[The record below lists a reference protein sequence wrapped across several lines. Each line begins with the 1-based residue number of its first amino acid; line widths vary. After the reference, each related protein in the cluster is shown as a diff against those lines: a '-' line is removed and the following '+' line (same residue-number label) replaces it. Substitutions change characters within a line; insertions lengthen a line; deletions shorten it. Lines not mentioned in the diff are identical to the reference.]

1 MNIVN
6 QKSEILF
13 LYEAKYT
20 IPNGDPFTG
29 EPRYDEETK
38 RALVSDVR
46 LKRYIR
52 DNMHQNGHSVYVINP
67 DLDHKMTSGQRF
79 KYLFDEYLKDTKDNP
94 KLTPREFAF
103 TIPDVRMFG
112 GVMAIQQD
120 KKAKKGKD
128 KDSEGEENSKTESK
142 ASAFN
147 VTGAVQFAILNPSLN
162 AVNLMMN
169 QRTSVFVSAEGNEQG
184 SIATR
189 YIVPYALMQAHA
201 WINPFNAAITKLTD
215 EDVKLMFQSLWNEIN
230 SKNTTSKVD
239 QTSLLLLQI
248 IYANPNDKL
257 YGVDRFIKIKSEKQD
272 EQIRSLE
279 EVTFDFEGLKTT
291 LNSSKVAQV
300 KYYTEIESLEKALQ
314 ALNSTKLIKL
324 TLAE

>member
-52 DNMHQNGHSVYVINP
+52 DNMHQNGHTIYVINP
-67 DLDHKMTSGQRF
+67 DLDNKMTSGQRF
-79 KYLFDEYLKDTKDNP
+79 NHLYKDRANKE
-94 KLTPREFAF
+94 LSPRDFAF
-103 TIPDVRMFG
+103 TLPDVRMFG

-120 KKAKKGKD
+120 KKTKKSKEESEEKGDD
-128 KDSEGEENSKTESK
+128 KK

-169 QRTSVFVSAEGNEQG
+169 QRTSVFTSDESKGQG
-184 SIATR
+184 AIATR
-189 YIVPYALMQAHA
+189 YIVPYALIQAHA
-201 WINPFNAAITKLTD
+201 WINPFNAAITKLTE

-279 EVTFDFEGLKTT
+279 EVTFDFDGLKKA

-314 ALNSTKLIKL
+314 ALDSTKLIKL

>member
-52 DNMHQNGHSVYVINP
+52 DNMHQNGHTIYVINP
-67 DLDHKMTSGQRF
+67 DLDNKMTSGQRF
-79 KYLFDEYLKDTKDNP
+79 NHLYKDRTNKE
-94 KLTPREFAF
+94 LSPRDFAF
-103 TIPDVRMFG
+103 TLPDVRMFG

-120 KKAKKGKD
+120 KKTKKSKEE
-128 KDSEGEENSKTESK
+128 SEEKGDDNKT
-142 ASAFN
+142 SAFN

-169 QRTSVFVSAEGNEQG
+169 QRTSVFTSDESKGQG
-184 SIATR
+184 AIATR
-189 YIVPYALMQAHA
+189 YIVPYALIQAHA

-248 IYANPNDKL
+248 IYTNPNDKL

-279 EVTFDFEGLKTT
+279 EVAFDFDGLKTA
-291 LNSSKVAQV
+291 LSSDKVAQV
-300 KYYTEIESLEKALQ
+300 KYYTEIESLEKSLQ
-314 ALNSTKLIKL
+314 ALNSTKLTKL